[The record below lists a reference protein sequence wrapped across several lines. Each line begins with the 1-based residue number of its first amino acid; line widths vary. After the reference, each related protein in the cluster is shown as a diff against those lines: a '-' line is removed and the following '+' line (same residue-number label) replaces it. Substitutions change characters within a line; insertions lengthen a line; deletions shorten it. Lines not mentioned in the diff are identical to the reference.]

1 MDADKS
7 WLSEFTVTPHVAH
20 AVEVLRAAIP
30 RRGDLQPGDE
40 GITVTRNEYGG
51 LTAESSRVVDALQGR
66 QEFEDFTLTEEQAD
80 AAKFLLDT
88 IAYYYALIEQ
98 NYEEPDDEAIKA
110 YSTAAVRQGVEPP
123 DGLLAAE
130 NRLVED
136 VMRKLN
142 MHFEVHSLD
151 GDSLSIYS

>member
-7 WLSEFTVTPHVAH
+7 WLSEFTVTPHITH

-40 GITVTRNEYGG
+40 GINVIRAYDGSLE
-51 LTAESSRVVDALQGR
+51 AESSRVVDEFHGT
-66 QEFEDFTLTEEQAD
+66 QEFEDITLTEEQAD
-80 AAKFLLDT
+80 AARFLLDT
-88 IAYYYALIEQ
+88 ITYYYVLIEQ
-98 NYEEPDDEAIKA
+98 NYEEPDEETIKA
-110 YSTAAVRQGVEPP
+110 YSSGAVRREQEPP

-142 MHFEVHSLD
+142 MHFELHSLD
-151 GDSLSIYS
+151 GDSFSIYS

>member
-1 MDADKS
+1 MDANKS
-7 WLSEFTVTPHVAH
+7 WLSEFTVTPHITH

-51 LTAESSRVVDALQGR
+51 LTAESSRVVDGDGTMEYDDL
-66 QEFEDFTLTEEQAD
+66 TLTEEQAN
-80 AAKFLLDT
+80 AARFLLDM
-88 IAYYYALIEQ
+88 ISYYAKLIEQ
-98 NYEEPDDEAIKA
+98 YYEEPDDEAIRA
-110 YSTAAVRQGVEPP
+110 YATAAVRREQEPP

-142 MHFEVHSLD
+142 AHFDRH
-151 GDSLSIYS
+151 GFGGNLSVYS